1 MTFAVP
7 PPPERISTGEPTWEA
22 ETGATP
28 NAQPVAPAVTKETFT
43 DSRVPSPFGDR
54 TPLVIDADRTVGATV
69 STVTPCRARIAAWK
83 PNAGL

>member
-7 PPPERISTGEPTWEA
+7 PPPDRIRTGAPTREP

-43 DSRVPSPFGDR
+43 DSRIPSPFGDR
-54 TPLVIDADRTVGATV
+54 RPLVIDADRTVGATV
-69 STVTPCRARIAAWK
+69 STVTPWSARLAAWN